1 MDTLENRV
9 KQFET
14 ELSGLMQKYHLKMS
28 VNMDFGT
35 TGTLPE
41 EVQLA
46 VRVLQKYNVKYRTS
60 YTEEGK

>member
-14 ELSGLMQKYHLKMS
+14 ELSGLLQKYHLKMN
-28 VNMDFGT
+28 VNLDLGT
-35 TGTLPE
+35 QTPPE

-46 VRVLQKYNVKYRTS
+46 IKVLFKYKITYRTS